1 MDREW
6 EQTLRTVKLEQDPLK
21 VHPMPAVSPL
31 RRFGGV
37 VEASCRPWTGCNW
50 LYDVAMAADHC
61 IVTHVAEDT
70 SYVSVEL

>member
-1 MDREW
+1 
-6 EQTLRTVKLEQDPLK
+6 
-21 VHPMPAVSPL
+21 MPAVSPL

-70 SYVSVEL
+70 